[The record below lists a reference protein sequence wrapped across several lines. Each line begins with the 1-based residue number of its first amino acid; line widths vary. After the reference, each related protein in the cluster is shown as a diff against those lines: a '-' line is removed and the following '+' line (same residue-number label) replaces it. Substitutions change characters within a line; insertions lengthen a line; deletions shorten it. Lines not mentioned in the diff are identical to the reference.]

1 MQLQNVRM
9 RIEHIAIWVKDLEGM
24 RDFYTRY
31 FKMNCSNKYVND
43 KKKFSSYFL
52 SFESGTR
59 IEIMHRTDITKQ
71 QDTSVD
77 VHGLAHFAISVGN
90 KEKVDHLTEVIR
102 SNGFPIIGNP
112 RITGD
117 GYYESIVQ
125 DPEGNKVEI
134 TE

>member
-1 MQLQNVRM
+1 M

-31 FKMNCSNKYVND
+31 FKMNCSKKYVND
-43 KKKFSSYFL
+43 RKKFSSYFL
-52 SFESGTR
+52 SFESGAR
-59 IEIMHRTDITKQ
+59 IEIMHRTDITEQ
-71 QDTSVD
+71 QDTSID
-77 VHGLAHFAISVGN
+77 MQGLAHFAIAVGN
-90 KEKVDHLTEVIR
+90 KEKVDQLTDAIH
-102 SNGFPIIGNP
+102 SNGFLIVGEP

>member
-1 MQLQNVRM
+1 MK
-9 RIEHIAIWVKDLEGM
+9 IEHIAIWVKYLEGI

-31 FKMNCSNKYVND
+31 FKMNCNNKYVNE

-52 SFESGTR
+52 SFESGAR
-59 IEIMHRTDITKQ
+59 IEIMHRTDVTTQ
-71 QDTSVD
+71 QDTIVAMY
-77 VHGLAHFAISVGN
+77 GLAHFAISVGN
-90 KEKVDHLTEVIR
+90 KEKVDQLTDAIR
-102 SNGFPIIGNP
+102 SDGYTIIGNP

-125 DPEGNKVEI
+125 DPEGNKIEI